1 MAITKN
7 DMFDFLID
15 IVPREEIQ
23 LRSKTQKV
31 WSEVFVS
38 PLELFQEQTFIF
50 QNTEGGESL
59 QLLPPELLQLCIQ
72 QLAQQALSLSTEGG
86 LGEEGSAMAG
96 TDSNDSNATVGQLQQ
111 VWGYTYAQPD

>member
-31 WSEVFVS
+31 QQCKSTGIYFKNEN
-38 PLELFQEQTFIF
+38 LLIF

-86 LGEEGSAMAG
+86 LGEDESSMAG
-96 TDSNDSNATVGQLQQ
+96 SDSNDSNATVGQLQQ
-111 VWGYTYAQPD
+111 VRW

>member
-23 LRSKTQKV
+23 LRSKAQKV
-31 WSEVFVS
+31 QQCKSTGICFKKE
-38 PLELFQEQTFIF
+38 TFIF

-86 LGEEGSAMAG
+86 LGEDESSMAG
-96 TDSNDSNATVGQLQQ
+96 SDSSDSNATVGQLQQ
-111 VWGYTYAQPD
+111 VRW